1 MNNTKEVQTSI
12 GVFELIKPKAGVR
25 NRAVA
30 AAEGENGS
38 IKQTQL
44 MMELMPKCINR
55 RPEGIDQD
63 VPIVQIL
70 DGLEIEDYDKLFLAL
85 AKLIQLDTTTP
96 QKKTKLETS

>member
-1 MNNTKEVQTSI
+1 MANTKEVQTSI

-30 AAEGENGS
+30 AAETDNGT
-38 IKQTQL
+38 IKQTTL

-55 RPEGIDQD
+55 RPEGVDQD
-63 VPIVQIL
+63 TPIEHIL

-85 AKLIQLDTTTP
+85 ADIIQLDTTS
-96 QKKTKLETS
+96 QEKKEKSTN